1 MKRVGLMGGTFDPI
15 HLGHLLAAETAR
27 EACGL
32 DEVWFIPSRTPPL
45 KPGEPHA
52 PGEDRLEMV
61 RLAIAG
67 NPAFRAL
74 DLELR
79 RPGVSYSIDT
89 ARELRERWRDCLF
102 SYIIGGDRVNDLPRW
117 HRIGELAEI
126 VSFIGVARPGH
137 PVDIGALP
145 EMLRGR
151 VRVIPMPQLDI
162 SSSGIRELRREGRS
176 IRYLVPDGVHD
187 FILGKGLYGS

>member
-1 MKRVGLMGGTFDPI
+1 MGGTFDPI
-15 HLGHLLAAETAR
+15 HFGHLLAAETAR
-27 EACGL
+27 ELCGL

-45 KPGEPHA
+45 KACEPA
-52 PGEDRLEMV
+52 ASGEDRLEMV

-79 RPGVSYSIDT
+79 RPGISYSIDT
-89 ARELRERWRDCLF
+89 VHELNARYPGCFF

-117 HRIGELAEI
+117 HRIEELAAI
-126 VSFIGVARPGH
+126 ASFIGVGRPGH

-145 EMLRGR
+145 EYLRAR
-151 VRVIPMPQLDI
+151 VSLIPMPQLDI
-162 SSSGIRELRREGRS
+162 SSSGIRGLRKEGRS
-176 IRYLVPDGVHD
+176 FRYLVPEAVHD

>member
-1 MKRVGLMGGTFDPI
+1 MKRIGLMGGTFDPI

-32 DEVWFIPSRTPPL
+32 DEVWFIPSRKPPL
-45 KPGEPHA
+45 KAGEPA
-52 PGEDRLEMV
+52 ASGEDRLEMV

-67 NPAFRAL
+67 NPAFKAL
-74 DLELR
+74 DLELG

-89 ARELRERWRDCLF
+89 VHELSARCPGCFF

-117 HRIGELAEI
+117 HRIEELAALAA
-126 VSFIGVARPGH
+126 FIGVERPGH

-145 EMLRGR
+145 EHLRGR
-151 VRVIPMPQLDI
+151 VRIIPMPQLDI
-162 SSSGIRELRREGRS
+162 SSSGIRALRREGRS
-176 IRYLVPDGVHD
+176 VRYLVPDVVHD
-187 FILGKGLYGS
+187 YMIRKGLYGS

>member
-1 MKRVGLMGGTFDPI
+1 LKRVGLMGGTFDPI
-15 HLGHLLAAETAR
+15 HLGHLLLAETAR
-27 EACGL
+27 DRCGL

-45 KPGEPHA
+45 KSREPA
-52 PGEDRLEMV
+52 ASGEDRLEMV

-67 NPAFRAL
+67 NPAFRVL

-89 ARELRERWRDCLF
+89 VAELGARHPECRF

-117 HRIGELAEI
+117 HRIEELAAA

-137 PVDIGALP
+137 PVDIGSLP
-145 EMLRGR
+145 EFLRAR
-151 VRVIPMPQLDI
+151 MRVIEMPQLDI
-162 SSSGIRELRREGRS
+162 SSSGVRALRREGRS

-187 FILGKGLYGS
+187 YIVRKGLYGS

>member
-1 MKRVGLMGGTFDPI
+1 MKRIGLMGGTFDPI

-45 KPGEPHA
+45 KESEPFA
-52 PGEDRLEMV
+52 SGEDRLEMV

-89 ARELRERWRDCLF
+89 ARELKDRCPGCGF
-102 SYIIGGDRVNDLPRW
+102 SYIIGGDRVNDLPSW
-117 HRIGELAEI
+117 HRIAELAEI
-126 VSFIGVARPGH
+126 VEFIGVGRPGH

-145 EMLRGR
+145 EFLRGR

-162 SSSGIRELRREGRS
+162 SSSGIRARRREGRS

>member
-15 HLGHLLAAETAR
+15 HIGHLLAAETAR
-27 EACGL
+27 EQCGL

-45 KPGEPHA
+45 KSGA
-52 PGEDRLEMV
+52 PSASGEDRLEMV

-67 NPAFRAL
+67 HPAFKAL

-79 RPGVSYSIDT
+79 RPGISYSIDT
-89 ARELRERWRDCLF
+89 VYELSARCPGCSF
-102 SYIIGGDRVNDLPRW
+102 AYIIGGDRVNDLPRW

-187 FILGKGLYGS
+187 FIVRKGLYGS

>member
-1 MKRVGLMGGTFDPI
+1 MKHVGLMGGTFDPI
-15 HLGHLLAAETAR
+15 HLGHLLVAETAR
-27 EACGL
+27 DLCGL

-45 KPGEPHA
+45 KSGEPSA
-52 PGEDRLEMV
+52 AGEDRLDMV

-74 DLELR
+74 DVELS

-89 ARELRERWRDCLF
+89 VTELGARHPECRF
-102 SYIIGGDRVNDLPRW
+102 SYIIGGDRVNDLARW
-117 HRIGELAEI
+117 HRIEELAAS
-126 VSFIGVARPGH
+126 VAFIGVARPGH

-145 EMLRGR
+145 KFLQER

-162 SSSGIRELRREGRS
+162 SSSAIRRLVKEGRS

-187 FILGKGLYGS
+187 FIRKKGLYGS